1 MAGWNEG
8 AITDIAARRRFHRE
22 AMPVWLV
29 TASMLLGCRVPDLSQ
44 PFRYADLGCG
54 AGFDALVVAATC
66 PHAEV
71 WGFDFNP
78 ANIETARDLAARAGL
93 ANVRFVEVSF
103 SALAAAALPEFDF
116 MIAEAVLGAIS
127 PENQAHIHAAIGRH
141 LRPGGLAYLGYPCD
155 AGWTGFAPIQT
166 FMRLQFEMG
175 ADASD
180 VTVPRNLD
188 TIDRLKSGGARYFAR
203 NPILERHLAELR
215 RQPDNDLALEFL
227 NQYWA
232 ALMFADVADAMAE
245 AKCEFLGR
253 ATLHENVAAA
263 SVPPA
268 MLPLLEEA
276 ASIRIRETMQDLA
289 AATAWRRDIYRRGL
303 VFPPVAEHRARIGA
317 LSVVAMSRG
326 ELMLP
331 SWRGPVA
338 PDPALYQ
345 PLEEA
350 LRDGPLTIAAARDLG
365 LLAGAPIEAAADAVA
380 MLIAAGRAH
389 PVMPDAV
396 VREAA
401 TPVGRL
407 NEAIIDAVT
416 RGEQLDHLV
425 SPRLGSAIET
435 NSLEVLTAGA
445 LLDGGNADDL
455 DGLTG
460 RVLAAMRLGGH
471 SVTRGGVPVV
481 DEAEARAMLR
491 DVVAGIVERRVPLFR
506 SLGVLRG

>member
-22 AMPVWLV
+22 VMPVWLV
-29 TASMLLGCRVPDLSQ
+29 AACTLLGCRAPDLSQ

-93 ANVRFVEVSF
+93 TNIRFVEVSF
-103 SALAAAALPEFDF
+103 SALGAAVLPEFDF
-116 MIAEAVLGAIS
+116 MIAEAVLGVIS
-127 PENQAHIHAAIGRH
+127 PENQTHVHAAIGRH

-155 AGWTGFAPIQT
+155 AGWTGFAPVQT
-166 FMRLQFEMG
+166 FMRLQFEIG
-175 ADASD
+175 ADTSD
-180 VTVPRNLD
+180 LAAPRNFAMLD
-188 TIDRLKSGGARYFAR
+188 RVKTGGAMYFSR

-215 RQPDNDLALEFL
+215 RRPDSDLALEFL
-227 NQYWA
+227 NQDWA

-253 ATLHENVAAA
+253 ATLHENIPAA

-303 VFPPVAEHRARIGA
+303 VFPSVAEHQARLGA
-317 LSVVAMSRG
+317 LTVVAVSRG

-331 SWRGPVA
+331 SWHGPVA
-338 PDPALYQ
+338 ADPALYQ
-345 PLEEA
+345 PLDDA
-350 LRDGPLTIAAARDLG
+350 LRDGPLTVAAARGMG
-365 LLAGAPIEAAADAVA
+365 LLADAPIEAAADAVA
-380 MLIAAGRAH
+380 MLIAADRAH
-389 PVMPDAV
+389 PVMPDVV

-401 TPVGRL
+401 APVARL
-407 NEAIIDAVT
+407 NAAIIDAVT

-425 SPRLGSAIET
+425 SPLLGTAIET
-435 NSLEVLTAGA
+435 NPLEVLTVGA
-445 LLDGGNADDL
+445 LLGGGSLDDA
-455 DGLTG
+455 DGLID
-460 RVLAAMRLGGH
+460 RVLAAMRMGGR
-471 SVTRGGVPVV
+471 SMTRGGVPV
-481 DEAEARAMLR
+481 EAEAEVRAMVR
-491 DVVAGIVERRVPLFR
+491 DAVEGIVERRVPLLR

>member
-1 MAGWNEG
+1 LSVWNEG

-22 AMPVWLV
+22 VMPVWLV
-29 TASMLLGCRVPDLSQ
+29 TACTLLGCRAPDLSQ

-66 PHAEV
+66 PRAEV

-78 ANIETARDLAARAGL
+78 ANIETARDLAVSAGL
-93 ANVRFVEVSF
+93 TNVRFVEVQF

-116 MIAEAVLGAIS
+116 MIAEAVLGAMS
-127 PENQAHIHAAIGRH
+127 PEDQAYIHAAIGRH

-155 AGWTGFAPIQT
+155 AGWTGFAPVQT
-166 FMRLQFEMG
+166 FMRLQFEIG

-180 VTVPRNLD
+180 LAVSRNFAMLD
-188 TIDRLKSGGARYFAR
+188 RVKTGGAMYFSR
-203 NPILERHLAELR
+203 NPVLDRHLTELR
-215 RQPDNDLALEFL
+215 HRPDNDLALEFL

-268 MLPLLEEA
+268 MRPLLEEA

-303 VFPPVAEHRARIGA
+303 VFPSVAEHQARLGG
-317 LSVVAMSRG
+317 LTVVAMSGG

-331 SWRGPVA
+331 SWHGPVA
-338 PDPALYQ
+338 ADPALYQ
-345 PLEEA
+345 PLDEA
-350 LRDGPLTIAAARDLG
+350 LRDGPLTVAAARRLG
-365 LLAGAPIEAAADAVA
+365 LLADASIEAAADAIA

-389 PVMPDAV
+389 PVMPDLV

-401 TPVGRL
+401 DPVDRL
-407 NEAIIDAVT
+407 NAAIIDAVT
-416 RGEQLDHLV
+416 RGEQLDYLV
-425 SPRLGSAIET
+425 SPLLGAAIET
-435 NSLEVLTAGA
+435 NPLEALTVGA
-445 LLDGGNADDL
+445 LLGGGNLNDP
-455 DGLTG
+455 DGLID
-460 RVLAAMRLGGH
+460 RVLAAMRMGGH
-471 SVTRGGVPVV
+471 AVTRGGALVE
-481 DEAEARAMLR
+481 DAAEARAMVR
-491 DVVAGIVERRVPLFR
+491 DIVEGIVERRVPLFQ